1 MFGLALAY
9 SGAAL
14 YAWRV
19 IEDRRSAGLPAVAQT
34 LHVKLTGA
42 MVAVLVLDGVAY
54 LLAVN
59 TVADGH
65 HELVAVL
72 ADIFVVVALLTISV
86 GLVLPGM
93 ITYSATEVSKAAK
106 RLTSGTLRQFSQAMG
121 ALGRG
126 DLEAA
131 HASVNIVP
139 VKPNSRDELGEMAE
153 SFNVL
158 QNEVREAAL
167 GLGEAREKLRAA
179 RAELLAR
186 HRYIAHLAHHDS
198 LTNLPNR
205 TAVAEQVAQ
214 TFAEAKKNGTSFA
227 FLTVDLDHFKEAN
240 DLFGHVIG
248 DELLCAIARRL
259 QHAADD
265 AFIAR
270 MGGDEFT
277 LILATGEQP
286 RAAQALAKRL
296 LNAVAKPFEVRGQ
309 QIPIGLSVGGTIY
322 PQDATDINALIANAD
337 AALFRAKTDGG
348 TWCGSSSPRWTGA

>member
-19 IEDRRSAGLPAVAQT
+19 IEDRRRAGLPAVAQT

-42 MVAVLVLDGVAY
+42 MVARARARRRRLSA
-54 LLAVN
+54 AVN

-65 HELVAVL
+65 HELVSVL

-158 QNEVREAAL
+158 QEEVREAAL
-167 GLGEAREKLRAA
+167 GLGEAREKMRAA

-186 HRYIAHLAHHDS
+186 HR
-198 LTNLPNR
+198 
-205 TAVAEQVAQ
+205 
-214 TFAEAKKNGTSFA
+214 
-227 FLTVDLDHFKEAN
+227 
-240 DLFGHVIG
+240 
-248 DELLCAIARRL
+248 
-259 QHAADD
+259 
-265 AFIAR
+265 
-270 MGGDEFT
+270 
-277 LILATGEQP
+277 
-286 RAAQALAKRL
+286 
-296 LNAVAKPFEVRGQ
+296 
-309 QIPIGLSVGGTIY
+309 
-322 PQDATDINALIANAD
+322 
-337 AALFRAKTDGG
+337 
-348 TWCGSSSPRWTGA
+348 